1 MEVRTPSSDI
11 PLEKVVVLKADNV
24 YTSQGNSITGYV
36 VIKNGLIVSVS
47 ETLPAEYARAA
58 SENLL
63 SSSASDSNAHFADI
77 TGHWIAP
84 GFVDLHNH
92 GCGGKSKVEEF
103 WLCDYSAQNHIRYG
117 TTSTLASLI
126 FSKDTQLL
134 AKIIEFLSTRVG
146 KVFPNRTVIEG
157 IHAEGPLIRS
167 RGALPDSLPYP
178 LEEFKKFVDALPL
191 LKVMTVSPSLESPV
205 NFERMKYLFEKNV
218 LVAIGHDNETNEDE
232 ILQAMRLAHTYGR
245 PLHVTHLF
253 NVSKFHHRD
262 VGIVNLALLNLSRQD
277 GIPNAASNG
286 SHDTTTNGVIDQSLT
301 NKYADLVEPSIEIIG
316 DFVHVHPL
324 VVQMAM
330 QLKNPEKICFITDAI
345 ADHNDKNFRTQS
357 ISMNGRDIAITK
369 QGVFIANTQNM
380 AGSCTNQLEIFHNLT
395 RALRVPIATAFR
407 MLSENPANYVGLNHI
422 GTIEVGK
429 QANLLVF
436 DKEMNL
442 SHVLLNGET
451 VVFDE
456 IQFCS

>member
-1 MEVRTPSSDI
+1 MEIGTVSSDI
-11 PLEKVVVLKADNV
+11 PREKVVVLRADNV

-36 VIKNGLIVSVS
+36 VIKDGIIASVS
-47 ETLPAEYARAA
+47 ETLPPEYARAP
-58 SENLL
+58 SENSLG
-63 SSSASDSNAHFADI
+63 SSCSDAAVQFADI

-117 TTSTLASLI
+117 TTSTLASLT

-134 AKIIEFLSTRVG
+134 ARIIDFLSTRVG
-146 KVFPNRTVIEG
+146 RVFPNRTVIEG

-167 RGALPDSLPYP
+167 RGALPDSHPFP
-178 LEEFKKFVDALPL
+178 LEDFKKFVDALPL

-262 VGIVNLALLNLSRQD
+262 MGIVNLALLNLARPD
-277 GIPNAASNG
+277 GFPAAALHASQ
-286 SHDTTTNGVIDQSLT
+286 HAETNGANNALS

-316 DFVHVHPL
+316 DFIHVHPL
-324 VVQMAM
+324 VVQMAL

-345 ADHNDKNFRTQS
+345 ADHNDKNYRTQS
-357 ISMNGRDIAITK
+357 ISMNGRDISITK
-369 QGVFIANTQNM
+369 EGVFIANTQNM

-395 RALRVPIATAFR
+395 RALHLPIATAFR
-407 MLSENPANYVGLNHI
+407 MLSENPAHYVGLNHI

-436 DKEMNL
+436 DKQMNL

-456 IQFCS
+456 IQYCS